1 MCDYKEKGRK
11 KMKYLQNL
19 HTHCTYCDGK
29 DTPEEMIAYALQKGF
44 DSLGFSSHS
53 YAYYSNYGLITREKN
68 AEYRKVIPELKK
80 KYADRIKI
88 YMGIE
93 YEMYC
98 EEDQTGYDYLIGA
111 VHYLKHPDGWVDFD
125 RGGDWVQDL
134 IKKFYGGDGLK
145 FAKAYYEAM
154 ADMPNWGKFDI
165 IAHFDIITKNIETHA
180 LFDTESKA
188 YLDAALGAMEALRG
202 KIPLFEVNTGAIS
215 RGYRTS
221 PYPTVTLLK
230 HFKEMGFNA
239 IISSDCHDGR
249 YLDCHFNE
257 SAELLKEC
265 GFKEKF
271 VLTDEGFV
279 PAEL

>member
-1 MCDYKEKGRK
+1 
-11 KMKYLQNL
+11 MKYLQNL

-29 DTPEEMIAYALQKGF
+29 DTPEEMIAYALEKGF

-53 YAYYSNYGLITREKN
+53 FAYYSNYGIITKEKID
-68 AEYRKVIPELKK
+68 EYRKVIPELKK

-111 VHYLKHPDGWVDFD
+111 AHYLKHPDGWVDFD
-125 RGGDWVQDL
+125 RNGDWVQGL
-134 IKKFYGGDGLK
+134 IDKFYGGDGLA
-145 FAKAYYEAM
+145 FAKAYYETV

-165 IAHFDIITKNIETHA
+165 VAHFDIISKNIETHPF
-180 LFDTESKA
+180 FDPESKE
-188 YLDAALGAMEALRG
+188 YLSYALGAMEALRG
-202 KIPLFEVNTGAIS
+202 KIPFFEVNTGAIS

-221 PYPTVTLLK
+221 PYPTATMLK

-239 IISSDCHDGR
+239 VISSDCHDGR
-249 YLDCHFNE
+249 YLDCHFKE
-257 SAELLKEC
+257 SAELLKAC

-271 VLTDEGFV
+271 VLTDQGFV